1 MHLLAEPKGHTG
13 QNWLKVVRVQT
24 KLLLK
29 QAGLVISICISLGL
43 NLFSKKNLTRKFATD
58 LSLQILLIHY
68 ISR

>member
-1 MHLLAEPKGHTG
+1 MHLLAEPKGCTG

-29 QAGLVISICISLGL
+29 QAELVISICISLGL
-43 NLFSKKNLTRKFATD
+43 NLFWKTNLTRKFATD

-68 ISR
+68 TSR

>member
-1 MHLLAEPKGHTG
+1 MRLLAEPKGRTG

-43 NLFSKKNLTRKFATD
+43 NLFWKTNLTRKFTTD

-68 ISR
+68 ISS

>member
-1 MHLLAEPKGHTG
+1 MHLLAEPKGRTG
-13 QNWLKVVRVQT
+13 QNLLKVVRVQT

-29 QAGLVISICISLGL
+29 QAGLVITICISLGL
-43 NLFSKKNLTRKFATD
+43 NLFWKTNLMRKFATD

>member
-1 MHLLAEPKGHTG
+1 MHLLAEPKGCTG

-43 NLFSKKNLTRKFATD
+43 NLF
-58 LSLQILLIHY
+58 
-68 ISR
+68 